1 MDGPDIRIGEVVTD
15 IVVTEGVGTL
25 SAEDVKRIV
34 ALVVEQLRH
43 EQDRIAQR
51 TRDTAIHNQAYQRS

>member
-1 MDGPDIRIGEVVTD
+1 MDGTDIRIGEVVTD

-25 SAEDVKRIV
+25 SADDVKRIV
-34 ALVVEQLRH
+34 ALVVEHLRH

>member
-1 MDGPDIRIGEVVTD
+1 MDGLDIRIGEVVTD

-25 SAEDVKRIV
+25 SADDVKRIV
-34 ALVVEQLRH
+34 ALVVEHLRH

>member
-25 SAEDVKRIV
+25 SADDVKRIV
-34 ALVVEQLRH
+34 ALVVEHLRH
-43 EQDRIAQR
+43 EQERITQR

>member
-25 SAEDVKRIV
+25 SADDVKRIV
-34 ALVVEQLRH
+34 ALVVEHLRH

-51 TRDTAIHNQAYQRS
+51 THDTAIHNQAYQRS